1 MGNVNYQNY
10 YNQHFASLSPY
21 TYLANLKKLRYEI
34 MKLFRSSR
42 RQTLSYGTS
51 AYWLITEWVESSR
64 VCCNPPRAR
73 AVQLTYKA
81 IIWYVN
87 YSQKKLNLCYD
98 CLTNIKIY

>member
-51 AYWLITEWVESSR
+51 AYWLITE
-64 VCCNPPRAR
+64 
-73 AVQLTYKA
+73 
-81 IIWYVN
+81 
-87 YSQKKLNLCYD
+87 
-98 CLTNIKIY
+98 

>member
-10 YNQHFASLSPY
+10 FNQHFASLSPY

-51 AYWLITEWVESSR
+51 AYWLITERVESRR
-64 VCCNPPRAR
+64 VCRTPPRPAP
-73 AVQLTYKA
+73 APCLTYKA

-87 YSQKKLNLCYD
+87 YSQMKLNLS
-98 CLTNIKIY
+98 